1 MSTIFV
7 VPLPGG
13 AASAVLPRGTVGRV
27 VEEPSD
33 GVGKKEGSDE
43 PEKSP
48 QMRAEG
54 KAGTEANVEDAE
66 GQHEQ

>member
-1 MSTIFV
+1 MSAFFA
-7 VPLPGG
+7 VPLPMGTAG
-13 AASAVLPRGTVGRV
+13 AVLLRGTVGRV
-27 VEEPSD
+27 VEKPPD

-54 KAGTEANVEDAE
+54 KTGPETDVEDAE
-66 GQHEQ
+66 SQHEQ

>member
-1 MSTIFV
+1 MSTVFV
-7 VPLPGG
+7 MPSPRGTVC
-13 AASAVLPRGTVGRV
+13 AVFPRGTVGRV
-27 VEEPSD
+27 VEKPPD

-54 KAGTEANVEDAE
+54 KAGTEANIEDAK
-66 GQHEQ
+66 GQHDK